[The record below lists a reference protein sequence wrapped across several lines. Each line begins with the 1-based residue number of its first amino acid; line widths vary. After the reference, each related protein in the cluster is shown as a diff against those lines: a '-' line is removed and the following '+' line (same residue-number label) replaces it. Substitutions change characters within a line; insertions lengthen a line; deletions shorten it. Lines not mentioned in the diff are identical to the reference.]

1 MNESDTQLSNK
12 SNKQKFILHNNEKNN
27 INNKHIN
34 NYSHKIRLNEFN
46 NIQNGNKINDNNV
59 KENSIS
65 EKINT
70 PFDENDFSCSFIY
83 DKIININYSTIKN
96 SGKIKFNMKVK
107 NNGANIIPKK
117 TEIISLE
124 NDDESQFYITDTM
137 INNGNSI
144 KTGEIIELTI
154 FLFPKDNIVIGNNN
168 LTFKLKN
175 QYFGIIGKENN
186 ITINIIDD
194 RVK

>member
-1 MNESDTQLSNK
+1 
-12 SNKQKFILHNNEKNN
+12 
-27 INNKHIN
+27 
-34 NYSHKIRLNEFN
+34 
-46 NIQNGNKINDNNV
+46 
-59 KENSIS
+59 
-65 EKINT
+65 
-70 PFDENDFSCSFIY
+70 
-83 DKIININYSTIKN
+83 
-96 SGKIKFNMKVK
+96 MKVK

-186 ITINIIDD
+186 INIYVIKDS
-194 RVK
+194 